1 MTSSLKP
8 LRRVVLLTSLAVLPL
23 AVVPSAWANEAVI
36 RKNLA
41 ERMPQLHKLDE
52 VQRSP
57 INGLWEVRIGSDI
70 LYTDAEG
77 NYLMQGDI
85 FDTREK
91 KNVTQARVDKLTA
104 FDFPALPLK
113 DAIAIR
119 QGNGSRKIAVFVD
132 PNCGFCKR
140 FERDLASLKAR
151 LKACSPILKGS
162 RNFSSEPATNPRRP
176 VSMLTM
182 FSSMLSAS
190 GPQLPHATPR
200 AACSAGR
207 PCASRAIQGT
217 AAPQPPGGGADASA
231 GGGGAPSAQ
240 RPGCR
245 SAATASFV
253 IALPCTMSI
262 R

>member
-1 MTSSLKP
+1 MTPHLKP
-8 LRRVVLLTSLAVLPL
+8 LRRAALLTALALLPW
-23 AVVPSAWANEAVI
+23 AVASTAWANEAVI

-41 ERMPQLHKLDE
+41 ERMPQLPKIDE

-57 INGLWEVRIGSDI
+57 INGLWEIRIGADI

-140 FERDLASLKAR
+140 FERDLANLKDVTIYNFVY
-151 LKACSPILKGS
+151 PILGPDSDAKS
-162 RNFSSEPATNPRRP
+162 RDIWCAKDKAKAWRDWMIDNKLPAKADAACDTAAITRNVALGKKHRVNGTPATVLEDGNR
-176 VSMLTM
+176 
-182 FSSMLSAS
+182 LSGAV
-190 GPQLPHATPR
+190 PLDTLEKR
-200 AACSAGR
+200 VAAGSKG
-207 PCASRAIQGT
+207 
-217 AAPQPPGGGADASA
+217 
-231 GGGGAPSAQ
+231 
-240 RPGCR
+240 
-245 SAATASFV
+245 
-253 IALPCTMSI
+253 
-262 R
+262 

>member
-41 ERMPQLHKLDE
+41 ERMPQLPKLDE

-140 FERDLASLKAR
+140 FERDLASLKDVTIYNFVY
-151 LKACSPILKGS
+151 PILGPDSDAKS
-162 RNFSSEPATNPRRP
+162 RDIWCAKDKAKAWRDWMIDNKLPAK
-176 VSMLTM
+176 
-182 FSSMLSAS
+182 
-190 GPQLPHATPR
+190 
-200 AACSAGR
+200 
-207 PCASRAIQGT
+207 
-217 AAPQPPGGGADASA
+217 ADASCDTA
-231 GGGGAPSAQ
+231 AITRNVALGKKHRVNGTPATVLEDGNRLPGAVPLDTLEK
-240 RPGCR
+240 RV
-245 SAATASFV
+245 AAVSKG
-253 IALPCTMSI
+253 
-262 R
+262 